1 MDLAHL
7 VQTIS
12 IYALPVIFGITLHEA
27 AHGYVAKHFGDTTAY
42 VLGRVS
48 LNPVRH
54 IDLVGTIIVP
64 LVILLATS
72 WGAGQGMLFGWAKPV
87 PVNYHALRK
96 PKRDMMWVAAAG
108 PAANLA
114 MALGWALTAKLALV
128 MPSNYFT
135 DPLFLISQAGVTV
148 NLVLM
153 LLNLIPLLAARRRA
167 HRRRPAADADG
178 RPVRAP
184 RALGLP
190 DPARADV
197 HERAWDRPRADGGRL
212 AAADRERVRDA
223 LTWSLNGWCRGCAR
237 PARCTWA
244 TTTARSRTGC
254 GCRASIRATSSS
266 PTGTRSRRITRSR
279 RSSSRT
285 CGTWWSTGSPPA
297 STPAQATLFIQSRV
311 PEHAELHTLLS
322 MITPLG
328 WLERVPTYK
337 DQQEKLTDRDLSTY
351 GFLGYPLLQAA
362 DVLIY
367 RAKFVPVGEDQVPHV
382 EFMREIARR
391 FNHIYGREPG
401 FEEKALAAAKKLGSA
416 QGEALPRAA
425 NEVPG
430 AG

>member
-27 AHGYVAKHFGDTTAY
+27 AHGYVAKHFGDMTAY

-128 MPSNYFT
+128 MPNNYFT

-153 LLNLIPLLAARRRA
+153 LLNLIPLL
-167 HRRRPAADADG
+167 P
-178 RPVRAP
+178 
-184 RALGLP
+184 L
-190 DPARADV
+190 
-197 HERAWDRPRADGGRL
+197 DGGRIVAGLLPTRMADQYARLEPWGFPILL
-212 AAADRERVRDA
+212 ALMFTNVLGIVLGPMVAG
-223 LTWSLNGWCRGCAR
+223 SLQLI
-237 PARCTWA
+237 
-244 TTTARSRTGC
+244 
-254 GCRASIRATSSS
+254 ASAF
-266 PTGTRSRRITRSR
+266 GM
-279 RSSSRT
+279 
-285 CGTWWSTGSPPA
+285 
-297 STPAQATLFIQSRV
+297 L
-311 PEHAELHTLLS
+311 
-322 MITPLG
+322 
-328 WLERVPTYK
+328 
-337 DQQEKLTDRDLSTY
+337 
-351 GFLGYPLLQAA
+351 
-362 DVLIY
+362 
-367 RAKFVPVGEDQVPHV
+367 
-382 EFMREIARR
+382 
-391 FNHIYGREPG
+391 
-401 FEEKALAAAKKLGSA
+401 
-416 QGEALPRAA
+416 
-425 NEVPG
+425 
-430 AG
+430 